1 VGSARDPRTLR
12 FLVLTHKVLTAGNRL
27 LPFCIIDLG
36 GVSGYLR
43 VISPH
48 SRKNLAR
55 KILLADDS
63 VTAQNMGRKILAD
76 AGYEVITVNNGS
88 AALKKI
94 AELKP
99 DLIVLDVYMPGYS
112 GLEVCQRLKESQE
125 TSRYPVLLTVGKLE
139 PFKPEEA
146 KRVRADGF
154 IVKPFEASEL
164 LSALSKL
171 EDKIVPRQETSK
183 PGRFARVSTAI
194 EEGRYDKTVAVE
206 EDTGWKNRIAFPAKK
221 KEKVAEEDADDQD
234 AYNFAKKEA
243 SFADQ
248 KLAEKTRAAKVDEAK
263 VDLGA
268 LAAEGLPKDVTP
280 EEIAALAA
288 AAARMKGKIGDSRF
302 EEPVPIEA
310 STEQQTYP
318 AAPLPQEV
326 TSETPTATFA
336 AQDSE
341 AKIEETVG
349 EKIEAKAEEKFEEKT
364 GTPDGKSSAVE
375 AASIALSTP
384 SDAIA
389 ATVGREP
396 GIAASPS
403 ATLENGSPTHETPDH
418 TANEPATMAVAAG
431 AGSYGHGTRWTAV
444 SVALDADEAA
454 LSLEHEMRKAYAAF
468 AAAENAHAT
477 SDPQIPEFQSQ
488 PAEVTAATETPTPV
502 GAPLIEA
509 AIPTSTMTVPEAAQ
523 TLSALVHPSTEIIRA
538 AVQELEMVSEVYV
551 GESAVSTGLESGPA
565 NTVEAATQHAPEAP
579 QPVEATAGTA
589 VEPQPESAIEPTK
602 GAESESW
609 REELKESKSD
619 DLAPQEHEH
628 EEPAR
633 NEEPSAPVAPAFVH
647 EVSAEGSSAGPM
659 SSDLAPVP
667 ASEPAEGKAMPKHE
681 SDAAATT
688 AAAWA
693 SWRQIRDSGNPTR
706 THNVAENMTS
716 EGTAAMA
723 VAAGA
728 ENTPEEASG
737 EAESDPAAIASIVD
751 SVLADMRPKI
761 FEEIS
766 RKMNKKK

>member
-1 VGSARDPRTLR
+1 M
-12 FLVLTHKVLTAGNRL
+12 
-27 LPFCIIDLG
+27 
-36 GVSGYLR
+36 
-43 VISPH
+43 
-48 SRKNLAR
+48 
-55 KILLADDS
+55 LADDS

-268 LAAEGLPKDVTP
+268 LAPEGLPKDVTP

-302 EEPVPIEA
+302 AEPVPIEA
-310 STEQQTYP
+310 STEPQTYP
-318 AAPLPQEV
+318 AAPVPQEV
-326 TSETPTATFA
+326 TSETPTASFA
-336 AQDSE
+336 RQESEAKFSE

-349 EKIEAKAEEKFEEKT
+349 EKIEAKAEEKFEEKFEEK
-364 GTPDGKSSAVE
+364 TPAPDEQSSAVE

-384 SDAIA
+384 SGAIA
-389 ATVGREP
+389 ATAGLEP
-396 GIAASPS
+396 GIDASPS
-403 ATLENGSPTHETPDH
+403 AILENGSPTHGTPDH
-418 TANEPATMAVAAG
+418 TANEPVTMAMAAG
-431 AGSYGHGTRWTAV
+431 AGWSGRGTRWTAV
-444 SVALDADEAA
+444 SVALDVDEAA

-477 SDPQIPEFQSQ
+477 SVPQIPEFQSQ

-502 GAPLIEA
+502 GAPLTEA
-509 AIPTSTMTVPEAAQ
+509 AVPMSAMTVPEAAQ

-538 AVQELEMVSEVYV
+538 AVQELEMVPEAYV
-551 GESAVSTGLESGPA
+551 EESAASIGLESGPA
-565 NTVEAATQHAPEAP
+565 NPVEAATQRAPEAP
-579 QPVEATAGTA
+579 QPVGATAATSL
-589 VEPQPESAIEPTK
+589 EPQPESTIEPTK

-609 REELKESKSD
+609 RAEPQESKSD
-619 DLAPQEHEH
+619 VLANQEREHED
-628 EEPAR
+628 PTS
-633 NEEPSAPVAPAFVH
+633 NEEPSALVAPAFVH

-681 SDAAATT
+681 SDAAVTT

-693 SWRQIRDSGNPTR
+693 SWRQIRDSGHPTR
-706 THNVAENMTS
+706 THNVAETTTS

-728 ENTPEEASG
+728 EKTPEGASLD
-737 EAESDPAAIASIVD
+737 AESDPAAIASIVD
-751 SVLADMRPKI
+751 SVLADLRPRI

-766 RKMNKKK
+766 RKMGKKK

>member
-1 VGSARDPRTLR
+1 
-12 FLVLTHKVLTAGNRL
+12 VLTAGNRL

-194 EEGRYDKTVAVE
+194 EEGRYDKAVAVE

-302 EEPVPIEA
+302 EESVPIEA
-310 STEQQTYP
+310 STERQTYP

-336 AQDSE
+336 PQDSE

-364 GTPDGKSSAVE
+364 GTPDDKSGAVE
-375 AASIALSTP
+375 AAS
-384 SDAIA
+384 
-389 ATVGREP
+389 
-396 GIAASPS
+396 IAASPS

-502 GAPLIEA
+502 GAPLTEA
-509 AIPTSTMTVPEAAQ
+509 AVPTSTMTVPEAAQ

-551 GESAVSTGLESGPA
+551 GESAVSTGLESGPV
-565 NTVEAATQHAPEAP
+565 NTVEAAAQHAPEAP

-589 VEPQPESAIEPTK
+589 VEPQPEAAIEPTK

-619 DLAPQEHEH
+619 DLANQEHQH

-633 NEEPSAPVAPAFVH
+633 NEEPSAPVAPAFVQ

>member
-1 VGSARDPRTLR
+1 
-12 FLVLTHKVLTAGNRL
+12 
-27 LPFCIIDLG
+27 
-36 GVSGYLR
+36 
-43 VISPH
+43 
-48 SRKNLAR
+48 
-55 KILLADDS
+55 LLADDS

-221 KEKVAEEDADDQD
+221 KEKAAEEDADDQD

-310 STEQQTYP
+310 STERQTYP

-336 AQDSE
+336 PQDSE

-364 GTPDGKSSAVE
+364 GTPDDKSSAVE
-375 AASIALSTP
+375 AASIAPSTP

-418 TANEPATMAVAAG
+418 TGNEPATMATMAAAAG

-468 AAAENAHAT
+468 AAAENAHAA

-502 GAPLIEA
+502 GAPLTEA
-509 AIPTSTMTVPEAAQ
+509 AVPTSTMTVPEAAQ

-551 GESAVSTGLESGPA
+551 GESAVSTGLESGPV
-565 NTVEAATQHAPEAP
+565 NTVEAAAQHAPEAP

-589 VEPQPESAIEPTK
+589 VEPQPEFAIEPTK

-619 DLAPQEHEH
+619 DLANQEHEH

-659 SSDLAPVP
+659 SSDPTPVP

-706 THNVAENMTS
+706 THNVAESMNS

>member
-1 VGSARDPRTLR
+1 MGSAQILAPQ

-194 EEGRYDKTVAVE
+194 EEGRYDKAVAVE

-302 EEPVPIEA
+302 EESVPIEA
-310 STEQQTYP
+310 STERQTYP

-336 AQDSE
+336 PQDSE

-364 GTPDGKSSAVE
+364 GTPDDKSSAVE
-375 AASIALSTP
+375 AASIAPSTP

-418 TANEPATMAVAAG
+418 TGNEPATMAVAAG

-502 GAPLIEA
+502 GAPLTEA
-509 AIPTSTMTVPEAAQ
+509 AVPTSTMTVPEAAQ

-551 GESAVSTGLESGPA
+551 GESAVSTGLESGPV
-565 NTVEAATQHAPEAP
+565 NTVEAAAQHAPEAP

-589 VEPQPESAIEPTK
+589 VEPQPEAAIEPTK

-619 DLAPQEHEH
+619 DLANQEHQH

-633 NEEPSAPVAPAFVH
+633 NEEPSAPVAPAFVQ

-693 SWRQIRDSGNPTR
+693 SWRQIRDSDNPTR
-706 THNVAENMTS
+706 PHNVAGNMHS